1 MQVLAPRPLI
11 VYVSFNADN
20 EIELLAN
27 LTAQTALTCGWTPIR
42 KKNCKLQ
49 DAGLRRY
56 FLSKSET

>member
-1 MQVLAPRPLI
+1 
-11 VYVSFNADN
+11 
-20 EIELLAN
+20 LAN